1 MKAIGFWN
9 DFLGFLLISAL
20 ILIGIT
26 AELNAEVTA
35 YDRLSSICSTC
46 ENLVGK
52 KKRGSFHSI
61 KIDQH

>member
-9 DFLGFLLISAL
+9 DFLGFLLITAL

-52 KKRGSFHSI
+52 KKKRLFS
-61 KIDQH
+61 QHKN